1 MIIPIGGVHHWRH
14 RGHDQHLLHK
24 QCCSR
29 RKLSWPHVQNCEL
42 RQHND
47 LIFLLNVWPIPTHP
61 DQGEGGIGNL
71 ILTWYR
77 VELSIQMDNY
87 IDDFD
92 TRSALNSIPR
102 WDVVGQKVLKII
114 LLKGDL
120 RRSLALTSS
129 QFLLIL
135 MIHYFSGK
143 WLRKMLQYYQCH
155 CRYHRGGNFYGD
167 GCGVG
172 FSTYMKSVS
181 ISNRLGS
188 FFKLSFQTS
197 VLFSTKNTK
206 FWLLLQIHAFFCHAF
221 WEPK

>member
-42 RQHND
+42 RLQRFNFSP
-47 LIFLLNVWPIPTHP
+47 LCATIACIRLIPTNPNQGWGGELNINMILCRALHP
-61 DQGEGGIGNL
+61 NGPYN
-71 ILTWYR
+71 
-77 VELSIQMDNY
+77 
-87 IDDFD
+87 DDFD
-92 TRSALNSIPR
+92 TRSALNSIAR

-129 QFLLIL
+129 QFSLIF
-135 MIHYFSGK
+135 MIHHFSGW

-172 FSTYMKSVS
+172 FSIYMKSVS
-181 ISNRLGS
+181 ISNRFGW
-188 FFKLSFQTS
+188 FFKLC
-197 VLFSTKNTK
+197 
-206 FWLLLQIHAFFCHAF
+206 FFGQRGTHGIPF
-221 WEPK
+221 VS